1 MVKIKVIH
9 ASKLL
14 AAAAAVIL
22 AIALI
27 VLAVSASSGAAQG
40 TSGERAAAVAAFSF
54 WRPPKMEFELPGEN
68 EHADLIVLEDA
79 AVQEDHT
86 QPVERPRVLI
96 YHTHTHE
103 AYAQTAADPYRETES
118 WRTEDQTHSVVR
130 VGEALAALLTD
141 YGFDVVH
148 DTADYE
154 YPKLNTAYARSLDML
169 ETKRGETFNLCVDL
183 HRDAWDKSMAECA
196 CIGSQRAAQL
206 MMLIGNGGNFD
217 IKPDYEANLAF
228 AARLTDRINVLCD
241 GLCRPVMVKNGRYN
255 QHLFTPS
262 VLIEVGHNLNTL
274 DEALASMPV
283 LAEALAD
290 LLKES

>member
-9 ASKLL
+9 VSKLL

-217 IKPDYEANLAF
+217 IKPDYETNLAF
-228 AARLTDRINVLCD
+228 AARLTDRINALCD

>member
-103 AYAQTAADPYRETES
+103 AYAQTASDPYRETES

-274 DEALASMPV
+274 DEALTSMPV

>member
-68 EHADLIVLEDA
+68 EHADLIALEDA

-228 AARLTDRINVLCD
+228 AARLTDRINALCD

>member
-228 AARLTDRINVLCD
+228 AARLTDRINALCD
-241 GLCRPVMVKNGRYN
+241 GLCRPVMVKNGLYN

>member
-1 MVKIKVIH
+1 M
-9 ASKLL
+9 
-14 AAAAAVIL
+14 
-22 AIALI
+22 
-27 VLAVSASSGAAQG
+27 
-40 TSGERAAAVAAFSF
+40 
-54 WRPPKMEFELPGEN
+54 
-68 EHADLIVLEDA
+68 
-79 AVQEDHT
+79 
-86 QPVERPRVLI
+86 LI

-183 HRDAWDKSMAECA
+183 HRDACDKSMAECA

-228 AARLTDRINVLCD
+228 AARLTDRINALCD

>member
-103 AYAQTAADPYRETES
+103 AYAQTASDPYRETES

-228 AARLTDRINVLCD
+228 AARLTDRINALCD

>member
-1 MVKIKVIH
+1 
-9 ASKLL
+9 
-14 AAAAAVIL
+14 
-22 AIALI
+22 
-27 VLAVSASSGAAQG
+27 
-40 TSGERAAAVAAFSF
+40 
-54 WRPPKMEFELPGEN
+54 MEFELPGEN

-169 ETKRGETFNLCVDL
+169 ETKRDETFNLCVDL

-228 AARLTDRINVLCD
+228 AARLTDRINALCD

>member
-1 MVKIKVIH
+1 MPQRVEPTLTLEQTI
-9 ASKLL
+9 
-14 AAAAAVIL
+14 
-22 AIALI
+22 
-27 VLAVSASSGAAQG
+27 
-40 TSGERAAAVAAFSF
+40 SGERAAAVAAFSF
-54 WRPPKMEFELPGEN
+54 WKPPKMEFELPVEN

-79 AVQEDHT
+79 AIQEDHT
-86 QPVERPRVLI
+86 QPVARPRVLI

-196 CIGSQRAAQL
+196 YVGSQRAAQL

-217 IKPDYEANLAF
+217 VKPDYEANLAF
-228 AARLTDRINVLCD
+228 AARLTDRVNALCD

-274 DEALASMPV
+274 EEALASMPV

-290 LLKES
+290 LLKEG

>member
-130 VGEALAALLTD
+130 VGEALAALLSD

-169 ETKRGETFNLCVDL
+169 ETKRGERFNLCVDL

-228 AARLTDRINVLCD
+228 AARLTDRINALCD